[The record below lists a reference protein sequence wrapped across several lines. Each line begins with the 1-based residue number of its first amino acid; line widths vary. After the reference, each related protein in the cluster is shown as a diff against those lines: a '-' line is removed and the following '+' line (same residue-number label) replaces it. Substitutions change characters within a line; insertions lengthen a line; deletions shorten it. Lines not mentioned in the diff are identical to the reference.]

1 MTKNKLQIKQ
11 SKTWRRTNAS
21 REKMPLKMAIRVAFD
36 SMSIVSQCSAEVSQ
50 DHSKDPKTKRLKKKK
65 KFQEKFIN
73 ITVLII
79 NAMVPVT
86 VSSQFLQTENVYVF
100 LPSRIWKRSRQWWH
114 LTWQYELSRVIATR
128 VSISSLSAHSIWN
141 NFQIYH
147 LLWLMKYTPGFKTP
161 LCCVHLVCWLS
172 IPSATCV
179 RKSWTFMDRKNCKL

>member
-1 MTKNKLQIKQ
+1 
-11 SKTWRRTNAS
+11 
-21 REKMPLKMAIRVAFD
+21 MPLKMAIRVAFD

-100 LPSRIWKRSRQWWH
+100 LPSRI
-114 LTWQYELSRVIATR
+114 
-128 VSISSLSAHSIWN
+128 
-141 NFQIYH
+141 
-147 LLWLMKYTPGFKTP
+147 
-161 LCCVHLVCWLS
+161 
-172 IPSATCV
+172 
-179 RKSWTFMDRKNCKL
+179 